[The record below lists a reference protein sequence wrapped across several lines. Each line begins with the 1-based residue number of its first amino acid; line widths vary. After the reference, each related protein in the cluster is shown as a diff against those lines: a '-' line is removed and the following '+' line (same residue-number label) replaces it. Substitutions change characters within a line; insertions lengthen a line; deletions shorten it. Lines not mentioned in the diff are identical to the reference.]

1 MDNVESSTETV
12 SVVPTMDRSRLSV
25 CSNGLTVLDLLP
37 EGTLKALQTNRSG
50 CFFYVRIPAT
60 SLSEIS
66 NRFTLSKSEKPCF
79 QRFAIF
85 WNRPTPFPLHL
96 LVIVPDR
103 FEHIHLRIYIQTDI
117 LFECGQ
123 VFMTTKRHYY
133 PFT

>member
-1 MDNVESSTETV
+1 MGNTGSNTESVFEALS
-12 SVVPTMDRSRLSV
+12 SNGAGMSV
-25 CSNGLTVLDLLP
+25 CSNDFTVCGVFP
-37 EGTLKALQTNRSG
+37 EGTLKGTSNESFG
-50 CFFYVRIPAT
+50 VFFYVRIPAT
-60 SLSEIS
+60 SLSEIV
-66 NRFTLSKSEKPCF
+66 NTCTFSKLETTRF

-85 WNRPTPFPLHL
+85 RNHPNKSSLHL
-96 LVIVPDR
+96 MDIVPDR